1 MPRQI
6 AQIVLFC
13 FQKRRREMPLVV
25 VTRGPEITDERIKPL
40 LDHLRQIVAEEL
52 TVPGTD
58 GELNANEI
66 EVRVQE
72 TRSLDQNVPHIA
84 ITIWANEYPK
94 RLANLDE
101 RRRRIAQR
109 VRDLIPDVDGNLW
122 ILLQPGSFEEWKAK
136 TSSN

>member
-1 MPRQI
+1 
-6 AQIVLFC
+6 
-13 FQKRRREMPLVV
+13 MPLAV
-25 VTRGPEITDERIKPL
+25 VTRNPGVTDEGIKPL

-58 GELNANEI
+58 GELNADEI

-72 TRSLDQNVPHIA
+72 TGHLDQNIPHVA
-84 ITIWANEYPK
+84 ITIWANQYPE

-101 RRRRIAQR
+101 RRRHIAQR
-109 VRDLIPDVDGNLW
+109 IKELIPHMDGNLW

-136 TSSN
+136 

>member
-1 MPRQI
+1 
-6 AQIVLFC
+6 
-13 FQKRRREMPLVV
+13 MPLVI
-25 VTRGPEITDERIKPL
+25 VTRGSDITDEMIKPL
-40 LDHLRQIVAEEL
+40 LDQLRQIVAEEL

-72 TRSLDQNVPHIA
+72 TGSLDQNVPHVA
-84 ITIWANEYPK
+84 TTIWANEYPK

-101 RRRRIAQR
+101 RRRRIAER
-109 VRDLIPDVDGNLW
+109 IRDLIPDIDGNLW

-136 TSSN
+136 TSSH